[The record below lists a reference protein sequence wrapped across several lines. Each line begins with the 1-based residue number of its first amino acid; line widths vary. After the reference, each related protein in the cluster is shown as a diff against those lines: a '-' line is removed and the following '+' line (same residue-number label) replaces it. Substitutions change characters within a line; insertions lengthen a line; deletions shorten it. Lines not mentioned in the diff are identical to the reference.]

1 VNPAT
6 VARGLADTTVLD
18 TAAEI
23 AEEALACHREALV
36 LLAEGWQSETGSAIT
51 AFLDLQCAHAADIVD
66 VLRGASRGID
76 PLPGTWAD
84 TAGDPSSGP
93 MPGAADP
100 LPWLPGVGSDGADPI
115 TPAPAPMP
123 LPMPTAAPAP
133 APVPGQFPSPWTAPV
148 AADAPWTASAPA
160 GLAAPPSPPA
170 FPDLGGALVGLV
182 AEIAQALGSYVDA
195 TPAPQAGTAIPP
207 EAGGKG
213 TDGSPPTG
221 RHPAHHPATTLTDSN
236 SAGSTSAGS
245 TSTGSGPTLPTS
257 APTPTG
263 PLNTAP
269 AAGPTSTA
277 PPPPTPAAAPTASP
291 PPAPPAP
298 QQELLAAERPPEP
311 SPVPNTAAGSPVPAP
326 APEAGPSPDAAAPQA
341 QRQPDAGKTPC
352 EIAAD
357 ELPKVGA

>member
-6 VARGLADTTVLD
+6 VARALADTTVLNA
-18 TAAEI
+18 AAEI
-23 AEEALACHREALV
+23 AEEALACHREAMV

-51 AFLDLQCAHAADIVD
+51 AFLDRQCAHAADVVD
-66 VLRGASRGID
+66 ALRGASRGID

-100 LPWLPGVGSDGADPI
+100 LPWPPGVGSAGADPI
-115 TPAPAPMP
+115 TLAPAPA
-123 LPMPTAAPAP
+123 PMPTAAPAP

-148 AADAPWTASAPA
+148 AADAPWAAPAPA
-160 GLAAPPSPPA
+160 GLAAPPSTPA

-195 TPAPQAGTAIPP
+195 TPAPQADTAIPP
-207 EAGGKG
+207 EVGGKG
-213 TDGSPPTG
+213 TDDSPPPG
-221 RHPAHHPATTLTDSN
+221 RHPVTTPTDSN

-245 TSTGSGPTLPTS
+245 GPTLPTS
-257 APTPTG
+257 APTPAG

-277 PPPPTPAAAPTASP
+277 PAPPTPAPAPTESP

-298 QQELLAAERPPEP
+298 PQELLAAERPPEP
-311 SPVPNTAAGSPVPAP
+311 SSVPNTAAGSPVPAP